1 MQVTAF
7 NTPSDSAWRWRIVN
21 LAGEMIAESTEGF
34 ASIAAAVAKGQERV
48 AAMTLVD
55 RSVPASKRFPPRHH
69 RRRE

>member
-7 NTPSDSAWRWRIVN
+7 STPKDSAWRWRIVN

-34 ASIAAAVAKGQERV
+34 PSIAAAVTKGQERL
-48 AAMTLVD
+48 AAMNLMD
-55 RSVPASKRFPPRHH
+55 HSVLPPKRYPPRHH